1 MLRLLPMPTIDEL
14 ASHVDKVEVATGRD
28 VFQQGDHGDRF
39 YVIEH
44 GEAEVFG
51 DGRLIRT
58 LREGEGFGEIALLHD
73 MLRTTTIRARTP
85 LRLLTLDRRHF
96 LSGHGLRVER
106 ARGGCSGARPAER
119 LQPGALRRRLAAVG
133 GRGARALDRKH

>member
-73 MLRTTTIRARTP
+73 TVRTTTVRARTP
-85 LRLLTLDRRHF
+85 LELYTLDRRHF
-96 LSGHGLRVER
+96 VFAISGYQSS
-106 ARGGCSGARPAER
+106 AREADTLVDKRLGRFTPAGGSTG
-119 LQPGALRRRLAAVG
+119 
-133 GRGARALDRKH
+133 